1 MTTPSK
7 MARVEQKAA
16 NMLPILAVGEISPE
30 VLLAWEM
37 GCRQFLMHKNVPDTE
52 MVRKVAW
59 GMRDPMIQTW
69 YLDNHNRFNKLSF
82 AEYMKEVRSYWL
94 PSNWDFTVR
103 RKMWS
108 SMQGQ
113 RPFNEWAFEIQSL
126 NNLLQDTPSHLTD
139 TDLRRHLEARMH
151 SDLVDKY
158 YAEKIIETDLR
169 KWIEM
174 VGLLDDQRLLDIER
188 FKELHEAVW
197 RAERRK
203 ITTSKKSA
211 SSARSKPKAGRNMST
226 TSISSSSRPF
236 TRLPR
241 LTDDER
247 QLLRD
252 NEGCFKCRE
261 PFVQHSSNNCP
272 EGFPNGA
279 TYTPLTAA
287 SISAKKS
294 PMPSAVLGYESDS
307 SEEYVAPFTT
317 LHLTWDCPVDS
328 PVISSSVVVS
338 ALIDRGPPTV
348 LIDEA
353 KLSNL
358 ASATARYPSLSHV
371 QLHCPVTRN
380 GFSPSCITL
389 NLYTHLALY
398 AQFTAPNL
406 CTFLLSGIGF
416 CM

>member
-1 MTTPSK
+1 MATPSK
-7 MARVEQKAA
+7 MAR
-16 NMLPILAVGEISPE
+16 LPILTVGEISPE

-37 GCRQFLMHKNVPDTE
+37 GCRQFLMHKNVPETE
-52 MVRKVAW
+52 MVRK
-59 GMRDPMIQTW
+59 TW
-69 YLDNHNRFNKLSF
+69 YLDDHDQ
-82 AEYMKEVRSYWL
+82 YMKEVRSYWL
-94 PSNWDFTVR
+94 PSNWDIT
-103 RKMWS
+103 K
-108 SMQGQ
+108 
-113 RPFNEWAFEIQSL
+113 PFNEWAFEMLSK

-139 TDLRRHLEARMH
+139 TNLRYYLEARMH
-151 SDLVDKY
+151 PDLADKY
-158 YAEKIIETDLR
+158 FAERITETDLC
-169 KWIEM
+169 KWIEK
-174 VGLLDDQRLLDIER
+174 VGLLDDKRLYDIER
-188 FKELHEAVW
+188 YKELLEAVW

-203 ITTSKKSA
+203 ITTSKKPA
-211 SSARSKPKAGRNMST
+211 SSACSNPKAGRNMST

-272 EGFPNGA
+272 EGFPDGA

-307 SEEYVAPFTT
+307 SEEYVAPFMTP
-317 LHLTWDCPVDS
+317 HLTWDCPVDS
-328 PVISSSVVVS
+328 PVVSSSVVVS
-338 ALIDRGPPTV
+338 ALIDRGSPTV
-348 LIDEA
+348 PIDEA

-371 QLHCPVTRN
+371 QLHCPLTRN
-380 GFSPSCITL
+380 GFSSSCITL
-389 NLYTHLALY
+389 N
-398 AQFTAPNL
+398 
-406 CTFLLSGIGF
+406 
-416 CM
+416 